1 VFTRRVDLKLFL
13 AFGALCLLLFGASVS
28 AALFLNLLHRNVSK
42 VLNENVRSTEAAE
55 RLEITIRELVRLLRP
70 RGDGEMQV
78 DPALISDQNAQA
90 RLRLADA
97 EELANLPRE
106 KELVEDI
113 AAGLQEYWQ
122 KWDGRSSRP
131 PRSAP
136 ATEADLSA
144 YLERRVLPQC
154 VALRSFNLEQIVN
167 SEQGNQAIVNQ
178 LLWGIVAVGMG
189 GSLGGLVL
197 GYTMA
202 RRLRSSIGQLSV
214 SIRDAAGRLN
224 RELGSVTLKEEGDL
238 PALHRQM
245 QGLLGE
251 ISRTVEQLQQREHEV
266 LRAEQLAAVG
276 QIAAGV
282 AHELRNPLTA
292 IKMLVQTG
300 LEGQHPSGLPAEDLA
315 VIEQSIRRL
324 EQYIQIFLDFARP
337 PRAERQQADL
347 LEVVRRAAALV
358 EGRARRQ
365 KVSVSL
371 SLPDQPLPAYL
382 DPEQIQQVLVNV
394 LINALDVQPR
404 GGTIDVAVTPAAG
417 AATVEVRDRGPGL
430 PAELRERLFEPF
442 VTSKPDGVGLGLSG
456 SKQLIEAHGGTMR
469 IDDAPGGG
477 AVVTITLPAEFRIQE
492 SGFRNQESGVKG
504 QGGVP
509 ECC

>member
-1 VFTRRVDLKLFL
+1 
-13 AFGALCLLLFGASVS
+13 
-28 AALFLNLLHRNVSK
+28 
-42 VLNENVRSTEAAE
+42 
-55 RLEITIRELVRLLRP
+55 
-70 RGDGEMQV
+70 
-78 DPALISDQNAQA
+78 
-90 RLRLADA
+90 
-97 EELANLPRE
+97 
-106 KELVEDI
+106 
-113 AAGLQEYWQ
+113 
-122 KWDGRSSRP
+122 
-131 PRSAP
+131 
-136 ATEADLSA
+136 
-144 YLERRVLPQC
+144 
-154 VALRSFNLEQIVN
+154 
-167 SEQGNQAIVNQ
+167 
-178 LLWGIVAVGMG
+178 
-189 GSLGGLVL
+189 
-197 GYTMA
+197 
-202 RRLRSSIGQLSV
+202 LSV

-324 EQYIQIFLDFARP
+324 EQYIQMFLDFARP
-337 PRAERQQADL
+337 PRAERRQADL

-404 GGTIDVAVTPAAG
+404 GGTIDVAVTPVGG

-477 AVVTITLPAEFRIQE
+477 AVISITLPADSQE
-492 SGFRNQESGVKG
+492 SEVRGQRSEIRGQKSEVRN
-504 QGGVP
+504 
-509 ECC
+509 